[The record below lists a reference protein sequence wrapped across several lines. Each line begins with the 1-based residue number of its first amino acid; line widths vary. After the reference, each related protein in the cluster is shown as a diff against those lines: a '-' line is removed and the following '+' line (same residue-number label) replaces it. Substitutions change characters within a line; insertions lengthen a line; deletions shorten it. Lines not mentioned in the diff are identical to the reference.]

1 MSKIFIPHYTP
12 RFDYSAATQFGEL
25 QPITDRAYSF
35 NSESA
40 GQIMLLADMVR
51 AASVYDE
58 FEDYLLL
65 GGVPLNTAHFIQLLT
80 NRGISTIRSLV
91 WNSNDGAYT
100 VGMYRA
106 PTVGASNV

>member
-1 MSKIFIPHYTP
+1 MSKIFVPHYTP

-25 QPITDRAYSF
+25 QPVTDRAYSF
-35 NSESA
+35 NSESM
-40 GQIMLLADMVR
+40 GQQVLLADMVR

-80 NRGISTIRSLV
+80 NRGIRTIRSLV

-100 VGMYRA
+100 VGMY
-106 PTVGASNV
+106 TVPGDAQNV